1 MTQHSVRAGGVDA
14 RFDVSA
20 RVGIVRLMKV
30 SALALV
36 LLMAPIPVLAA
47 PASQITGE
55 NVVYKLSLSKLH
67 TYAITGATGRV
78 HLQIV
83 DGCSGWA
90 SMQSMT
96 LIIRGADGSLAKTIN
111 NFTTW
116 ESKNGRLF
124 TFTISTAD
132 GGGKPRIVTSGT
144 ATRSSEYGAGVI
156 KYSVPANKEVAF
168 PAGTLFPIQHTEAL
182 LNAAQAGK
190 KFISPLLF
198 DGTSTDGAESSFI
211 TILGHQGPQNTPW
224 PALNGYG
231 STMVNSAFFPRTNAD
246 STPEFRTAMRY
257 FDNGVATG
265 LMLDFGGFVMSGKL
279 VSLQLPKSACPAA
292 R

>member
-1 MTQHSVRAGGVDA
+1 
-14 RFDVSA
+14 
-20 RVGIVRLMKV
+20 MKA
-30 SALALV
+30 SALAVALLV
-36 LLMAPIPVLAA
+36 APIPALAA
-47 PASQITGE
+47 TTSQITGE
-55 NVVYKLSLSKLH
+55 NAVYTLSLSKLH
-67 TYAITGATGRV
+67 TYAITGATGQL

-83 DGCSGWA
+83 DGCTGWA
-90 SMQSMT
+90 SVQSMT
-96 LIIRGADGSLAKTIN
+96 LIIRGAGGYLDKTTHDY
-111 NFTTW
+111 TTW

-124 TFTISTAD
+124 TFTIRETD
-132 GGGKPRIVTSGT
+132 GDGKPKIITSGT
-144 ATRSSEYGAGVI
+144 ATRRSEYGAGVI

-182 LNAAQAGK
+182 LDAAQAGK

-198 DGTSTDGAESSFI
+198 DGSSTDGAESSFI

-231 STMVNSAFFPRTNAD
+231 SAMVNSAFFPRTNAD

-265 LMLDFGGFVMSGKL
+265 LMLDFGAFVMSGK
-279 VSLQLPKSACPAA
+279 VASLQIPPSACPAA